1 PPYPG
6 WPDRPPGEAVSCSA
20 IEPTA

>member
-1 PPYPG
+1 YPG
-6 WPDRPPGEAVSCSA
+6 WPDRPPAEAVSCSA

>member
-1 PPYPG
+1 YPG